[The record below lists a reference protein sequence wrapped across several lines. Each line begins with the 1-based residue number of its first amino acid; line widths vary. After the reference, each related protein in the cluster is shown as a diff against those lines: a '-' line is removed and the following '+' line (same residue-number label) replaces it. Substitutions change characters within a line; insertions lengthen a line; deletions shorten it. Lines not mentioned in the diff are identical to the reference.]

1 MGFLDFNAEEEEP
14 NKAFEPI
21 PAGDY
26 QGKIVGSE
34 VKATASGSGQY
45 LKIEIEVLGPSC
57 AGRKVFDHLNIQNDS
72 PEAERIGRAQLSA
85 LCHAIGVLRVSD
97 SNQLHEKPFAFKVA
111 IEKDATGQYGDKN
124 KVKGYKKI
132 EGAIP
137 AFPAA
142 SSPATSVQP
151 ANPGSPPAA
160 PAAASA
166 PPWLRGKTA

>member
-1 MGFLDFNAEEEEP
+1 MSQLNFNAEEVNP
-14 NKAFEPI
+14 STPFEPI

-34 VKATASGSGQY
+34 IKATASGSGQY
-45 LKIEIEVLGPSC
+45 LKIEIEVLGPTC
-57 AGRKVFDHLNIQNDS
+57 AGRKIFDQLNIKNDS

-97 SNQLHEKPFAFKVA
+97 SNQLHEKPFAFKVG
-111 IEKDATGQYGDKN
+111 IEKDTTGQYGDKN

-132 EGAIP
+132 DGAIP
-137 AFPAA
+137 SFPAG
-142 SSPATSVQP
+142 SVQP
-151 ANPGSPPAA
+151 VNPGSTPAS
-160 PAAASA
+160 PAAASV